1 MFNLGTMICEMDLRQ
16 NVQYQ
21 KLNLFLPF
29 KGDDERLSYGRYLG
43 LAARELDAK
52 AWDEFQMGVLQLLL
66 KHRRATRLRQATKL
80 QQQRLDQQGQSGQE
94 SIAPTSAPDT
104 TTDSPA
110 SSTGLT
116 TPSTDSPW

>member
-29 KGDDERLSYGRYLG
+29 KGDDERLSFGRYLG

-80 QQQRLDQQGQSGQE
+80 RQQRLDQQGQLGQE

-110 SSTGLT
+110 SSGRLT